1 MSKEQSNIVEYLVC
15 VIGAFAKQF
24 SLTNAKAYQY
34 LRQYKGLDF
43 LTKHYGV
50 EHTQSIE
57 DAVEDITIVC
67 NRHGGALVLWNYT
80 MAQMSV
86 SRWLIWNEVGLQI
99 SRYQLQYIQMD
110 ELIRQLSF
118 IRPTFQFFFRT
129 KQSIRLLHKIDNDE

>member
-1 MSKEQSNIVEYLVC
+1 MYLCNRENKLSMSKEQSNIVEYLVC

-43 LTKHYGV
+43 LTKHYDI

-67 NRHGGALVLWNYT
+67 NRHGGALVL
-80 MAQMSV
+80 
-86 SRWLIWNEVGLQI
+86 
-99 SRYQLQYIQMD
+99 
-110 ELIRQLSF
+110 
-118 IRPTFQFFFRT
+118 
-129 KQSIRLLHKIDNDE
+129 

>member
-1 MSKEQSNIVEYLVC
+1 MHDDVPTHRGTNPLCVGTSSSLPVWVFLAIYLMYSSFKKNAILLCIILINLYLCNRENNLSMSKEQSNIVEYLVC

-43 LTKHYGV
+43 LTKHYDI

-67 NRHGGALVLWNYT
+67 NRHGGALVL
-80 MAQMSV
+80 
-86 SRWLIWNEVGLQI
+86 
-99 SRYQLQYIQMD
+99 
-110 ELIRQLSF
+110 
-118 IRPTFQFFFRT
+118 
-129 KQSIRLLHKIDNDE
+129 